1 MTVTANPEDSTKAAG
16 PKKGKKVTA
25 QTAEETKTEGTP
37 DQETQKIED
46 ENQKLDEQAA
56 GDAVQKNDGPDET
69 KTEGTPDQE
78 TQKTEDEDQ
87 KLDEQAA
94 GDAVQTTNNAD
105 ETQKTEDENLKVD
118 ESLGDNPSKDS
129 NQVPDQQIQQ
139 AAIQHDMP
147 PEKDET
153 EALGPLELAVLNS
166 GSNTH
171 CNVSRTNL
179 PQNERVV
186 IKYKTPGA
194 KKQAQMNF
202 AQLNALAGKARFEV
216 EG

>member
-1 MTVTANPEDSTKAAG
+1 MTVTANTEDTTKAAG

-37 DQETQKIED
+37 DQETQKTED
-46 ENQKLDEQAA
+46 ENQNLDEHAA
-56 GDAVQKNDGPDET
+56 GDAVQKNDGPEET

-78 TQKTEDEDQ
+78 
-87 KLDEQAA
+87 A
-94 GDAVQTTNNAD
+94 
-105 ETQKTEDENLKVD
+105 QKTEDENQNLD
-118 ESLGDNPSKDS
+118 ESLGENASKDS
-129 NQVPDQQIQQ
+129 KQVPDQQIQL
-139 AAIQHDMP
+139 AAIQQDMP
-147 PEKDET
+147 PEIDET
-153 EALGPLELAVLNS
+153 KALEPLELAVLNH

-186 IKYKTPGA
+186 IKYKSLGA